1 MTVKIA
7 DFGLARD
14 IYTDS
19 YYRPLQQKNKP
30 LPLKWLAPEALLD
43 RMFTEKTDIVSKH
56 ISFLDSQL
64 CCNYMHN
71 TSENV

>member
-1 MTVKIA
+1 MIVKVA

-19 YYRPLQQKNKP
+19 YYASTTRKIP

-43 RMFTEKTDIVSKH
+43 RKFTEKTDVVSKRV
-56 ISFLDSQL
+56 SVYFS
-64 CCNYMHN
+64 
-71 TSENV
+71 

>member
-1 MTVKIA
+1 MIVKVG

-19 YYRPLQQKNKP
+19 YYASTTRKIP

-43 RMFTEKTDIVSKH
+43 RKFTEKTDVVSKRV
-56 ISFLDSQL
+56 SVYFS
-64 CCNYMHN
+64 
-71 TSENV
+71 